1 MTEEDRKKYEVTLRE
16 NLLKHIDDLR
26 EKISSNEIF
35 PHGSQDLESLVEI
48 DDNIEACL
56 NCWYY

>member
-26 EKISSNEIF
+26 EKISSNEDF
-35 PHGSQDLESLVEI
+35 PHGSQDLESLVQI
-48 DDNIEACL
+48 DDNVEACL

>member
-1 MTEEDRKKYEVTLRE
+1 MTEEDRKNYEITLRE

-26 EKISSNEIF
+26 EKIASNEDF
-35 PHGSQDLESLVEI
+35 PHGSQDLESLVQI
-48 DDNIEACL
+48 DDNVEACL